1 MEYPRNCRKR
11 ADVCGALI
19 RGEPPR
25 FCENETRGTAVY
37 AVHVRREQ
45 TAIHDVISRER
56 ASITRRSVA
65 PCQNISTNFFFEHPE
80 NEISPIPSQFRPCK
94 FCIYLSLSPLGRLP
108 TTTDI
113 PVCDISPIIVYRE
126 NLIDFSKINAS
137 KRYCFKDHCI
147 YGNDF
152 RMEKEKRKKIKM

>member
-65 PCQNISTNFFFEHPE
+65 PCQNISTNFFFEHP
-80 NEISPIPSQFRPCK
+80 SRTKSLRFRPN
-94 FCIYLSLSPLGRLP
+94 FAPANFASISLSLLLDDFQRRPIFTS
-108 TTTDI
+108 
-113 PVCDISPIIVYRE
+113 VISSIIVYRE

-147 YGNDF
+147 W
-152 RMEKEKRKKIKM
+152 K

>member
-65 PCQNISTNFFFEHPE
+65 PCQNISTNFFFEHP
-80 NEISPIPSQFRPCK
+80 SRTKSLRFRPN
-94 FCIYLSLSPLGRLP
+94 FAPANFASISLSPLGRLP

-113 PVCDISPIIVYRE
+113 PVRDISPIIVYRE
-126 NLIDFSKINAS
+126 NLIDFSKINVS

-147 YGNDF
+147 
-152 RMEKEKRKKIKM
+152 